1 MIQIHQET
9 ESELSIQMAP
19 MINVMLVVLAAF
31 VATTGI
37 VQTQYGM
44 PIPTPQPG
52 SGLPITEPVVLVIS
66 PAGDITVNQALLSG
80 DLQTQVN
87 ALQQRLLRITS
98 LIPDQPVVIRPHG
111 NTSHERVVQVVEAC
125 KSADVKKLAFGESR

>member
-1 MIQIHQET
+1 VIQIHQET

-52 SGLPITEPVVLVIS
+52 SGVVLVIS

-111 NTSHERVVQVVEAC
+111 NTSHKRVVQVVEAC